1 MTKSIILLLG
11 FVAPVFA
18 MLLLVGLS
26 WQEVRK
32 ERRRR
37 VALRQWLRAQG

>member
-1 MTKSIILLLG
+1 MRFIFLSLV
-11 FVAPVFA
+11 FVAPA
-18 MLLLVGLS
+18 LALLLLVGLS

-37 VALRQWLRAQG
+37 MALREWLRTQS